1 MKKISAFI
9 ERLQDILD
17 AMDELNEDGML
28 DEINAEFEDTIFLM
42 ENIDPDDA
50 DAQEEFEGALE
61 EIEDILAEYRDFE
74 DKLPIGQKLIELDTI
89 TQTAKKNLP

>member
-17 AMDELNEDGML
+17 AMDELNEDGIL

-42 ENIDPDDA
+42 ENIDADDDDA
-50 DAQEEFEGALE
+50 QDEFEGALE
-61 EIEDILAEYRDFE
+61 EIEDVLAEYRDFE
-74 DKLPIGQKLIELDTI
+74 DKLPIGQKLIELDMI